1 VCQPRAFAR
10 TARRLA
16 DLSRLLYP
24 DTPSLTADEF
34 VEASQRRGWSL
45 VDVRSP
51 WEQSISVLPAALSK
65 EAYEASDAAQASTP
79 VLVYCMSGFRS
90 ASYVRTL
97 RARGIEAYSL
107 AGGLLAWTVA
117 GNTVVT
123 RDGQPTCQIAAWGG
137 VERALPPGYQAV
149 EATPRGPSPGSAQG

>member
-1 VCQPRAFAR
+1 MCQPRVFAR

-24 DTPSLTADEF
+24 DVPSLAPDEF
-34 VEASQRRGWSL
+34 VEQRQQEEWSI

-51 WEQSISVLPAALSK
+51 QEQSVSIVPAARSR
-65 EAYEASDAAQASTP
+65 EAFEAAAEPGTR

-90 ASYVRTL
+90 ASYVRAL

-107 AGGLLAWTVA
+107 AGGLLAWAVA
-117 GNTVVT
+117 GKTLVT
-123 RDGQPTCQIAAWGG
+123 PDGRPTCKVAAWDG

-149 EATPRGPSPGSAQG
+149 EGTQTRPRPGCA